1 MVMCCVHIISYTF
14 IIMLEFGE
22 FRRSHELV
30 NIIYISKADSAIR
43 SENIPKVDY
52 IFFEA
57 I

>member
-1 MVMCCVHIISYTF
+1 
-14 IIMLEFGE
+14 MLEFGE